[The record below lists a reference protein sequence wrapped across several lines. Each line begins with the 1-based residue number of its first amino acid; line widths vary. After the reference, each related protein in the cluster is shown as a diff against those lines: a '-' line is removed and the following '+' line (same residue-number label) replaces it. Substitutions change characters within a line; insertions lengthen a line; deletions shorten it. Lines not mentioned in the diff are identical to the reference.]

1 MKSNKAK
8 RSTANEDQKVALH
21 YMETLVDV
29 AREAFL
35 ILDANLRVVIANQT
49 FYQYFRVSKEATEK
63 ILLYELGNRQW
74 DIPEFKR
81 LLEEIL
87 PQKKVVNNY
96 EVTHSFEAI
105 GERTILL
112 NARQIDSVQLIIL
125 ALEDV
130 TDRKQ
135 IEREKAQYTELLE
148 AKVGE
153 RTAALTKQIEELAS
167 LNKSMIGRELK
178 MVELKKENEALKKRV
193 KNGNGK
199 RKNGNGNHTNRRQK

>member
-81 LLEEIL
+81 LL
-87 PQKKVVNNY
+87 
-96 EVTHSFEAI
+96 
-105 GERTILL
+105 
-112 NARQIDSVQLIIL
+112 
-125 ALEDV
+125 
-130 TDRKQ
+130 
-135 IEREKAQYTELLE
+135 
-148 AKVGE
+148 
-153 RTAALTKQIEELAS
+153 
-167 LNKSMIGRELK
+167 
-178 MVELKKENEALKKRV
+178 
-193 KNGNGK
+193 
-199 RKNGNGNHTNRRQK
+199 

>member
-1 MKSNKAK
+1 MKNNEAK
-8 RSTANEDQKVALH
+8 RSITDEDQKVALH

-49 FYQYFRVSKEATEK
+49 FYQYFRVSKKATEK

-87 PQKKVVNNY
+87 PKKKVVKNY

-135 IEREKAQYTELLE
+135 LEREKAQYTELLE
-148 AKVGE
+148 AKVSE

-193 KNGNGK
+193 KNGNGNH
-199 RKNGNGNHTNRRQK
+199 KNK

>member
-1 MKSNKAK
+1 M
-8 RSTANEDQKVALH
+8 
-21 YMETLVDV
+21 
-29 AREAFL
+29 
-35 ILDANLRVVIANQT
+35 
-49 FYQYFRVSKEATEK
+49 
-63 ILLYELGNRQW
+63 
-74 DIPEFKR
+74 
-81 LLEEIL
+81 